1 MSRNGNGYGSCHK
14 IGGKV
19 KRAKPFRVR
28 VTDGWEWDEGKQKA
42 IQKYRTL
49 GYYESRKEGLIA
61 LAEYNKNPA
70 KRGTAELL
78 FSDLY
83 KLWFENKK
91 PEGQAMRAY
100 RNAYNQSAA
109 LHNMKVKDIKAE
121 HLESVMNSVTVG
133 VAGQKILKTFWNQ
146 VFDFAVGRDIIHKN
160 YSKMVRTKDKDS
172 RTSSR
177 QPFTKE
183 EIQLLWDNV
192 DKIEH
197 IDAILIL
204 IYTGMRPS
212 ELLGIHK
219 DNVYCSER
227 YMIGGIKTEA
237 GKNRVIPIHKSVLPF
252 IERRLQSSDYLVCDS
267 ENPSEPMS
275 YDFFRR
281 HCFVP
286 VMKALGLEHT
296 AHECR
301 HTGISLMTMA
311 GIDERLIKKIVGHSS
326 GDITQRYTH
335 AYIETLVEAIDK
347 VDLCVL

>member
-1 MSRNGNGYGSCHK
+1 MARNSNGYGSCHK
-14 IGGKV
+14 IGGSK

-28 VTDGWEWDEGKQKA
+28 VTDGWEWDTEKQKA

-83 KLWFENKK
+83 KMWMENKK

-100 RNAYNQSAA
+100 RNAYNQSLA

-121 HLESVMNSVTVG
+121 HLENIMKNISVG
-133 VAGQKILKTFWNQ
+133 VAGQKMLKTFWNQ
-146 VFDFAVGRDIIHKN
+146 VFDFAVGRDFVHKN

-192 DKIEH
+192 DKI
-197 IDAILIL
+197 DGVDTILIL
-204 IYTGMRPS
+204 IYTAMRPS
-212 ELLGIHK
+212 EMLAIHK
-219 DNVYCSER
+219 DNVHCNER
-227 YMIGGIKTEA
+227 YMIGGIKTDA
-237 GKNRVIPIHKSVLPF
+237 GRDRIIPIHKSVLPL
-252 IERRLQSSDYLVCDS
+252 IERRLQSSDYLVTTS
-267 ENPSEPMS
+267 KGK
-275 YDFFRR
+275 
-281 HCFVP
+281 
-286 VMKALGLEHT
+286 VMKYPNYLTSVWKPIKEQLGFEHT
-296 AHECR
+296 PHECR

-311 GIDERLIKKIVGHSS
+311 GIDERLLKKIVGHST
-326 GDITQRYTH
+326 GDITDRYRH
-335 AYIETLVEAIDK
+335 SDIETLVNAIDK
-347 VDLCVL
+347 MSV

>member
-1 MSRNGNGYGSCHK
+1 MARNGNGYGSCHK

-28 VTDGWEWDEGKQKA
+28 VTDGWEWNEEKGKA
-42 IQKYRTL
+42 VQKYRTL

-83 KLWFENKK
+83 KMWIEHKK
-91 PEGQAMRAY
+91 PEGQSLRAY
-100 RNAYNQSAA
+100 RNAYNQSVA
-109 LHNMKVKDIKAE
+109 LHNMKVKDIKVE
-121 HLESVMNSVTVG
+121 HLENVMNSITVG

-160 YSKMVRTKDKDS
+160 YSKMVRTKNKDS
-172 RTSSR
+172 HTSSR

-192 DKIEH
+192 DKIENV
-197 IDAILIL
+197 DTILIL
-204 IYTGMRPS
+204 IYTAMRPS
-212 ELLGIHK
+212 ELLAIRK
-219 DNVYCSER
+219 DNVYCNER
-227 YMIGGIKTEA
+227 YMIGGIKTDA
-237 GKNRVIPIHKSVLPF
+237 GRNRVIPIHKSILPL
-252 IERRLQSSDYLVCDS
+252 IERRLQSSDYLVS
-267 ENPSEPMS
+267 TKTGK
-275 YDFFRR
+275 
-281 HCFVP
+281 P
-286 VMKALGLEHT
+286 VHYRYYLDYIWKPIREQLGFNHT
-296 AHECR
+296 PHECR

-311 GIDERLIKKIVGHSS
+311 GIDNRLVKKIVGHST
-326 GDITQRYTH
+326 GDVTERYTH